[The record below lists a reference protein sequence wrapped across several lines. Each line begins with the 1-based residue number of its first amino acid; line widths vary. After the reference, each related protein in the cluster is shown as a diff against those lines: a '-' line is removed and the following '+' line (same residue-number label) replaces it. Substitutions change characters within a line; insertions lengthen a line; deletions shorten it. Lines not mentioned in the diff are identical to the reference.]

1 MSCPGSLTGFRKRE
15 IYGVSV
21 QLEPSAIHNQ
31 LSQRTD
37 DVSGSMSKAVREN
50 VARHQVELISGTAT
64 LHPFMTFGFLDPA
77 GGSGRV
83 SPGGP
88 DTAVKR
94 SSRTAALSAS

>member
-64 LHPFMTFGFLDPA
+64 LARLMTFGFSIPRA
-77 GGSGRV
+77 ARGGS
-83 SPGGP
+83 SPA
-88 DTAVKR
+88 D
-94 SSRTAALSAS
+94 RTQP